1 MGVPKTPRLTEF
13 LPEALWAE
21 MIESVVS
28 NLSGRHRRSKI
39 EFWPKTG
46 GRI

>member
-1 MGVPKTPRLTEF
+1 MGVPETQLTEF

-28 NLSGRHRRSKI
+28 GLSGRHRRSKV
-39 EFWPKTG
+39 ES
-46 GRI
+46 GRGSDVGE